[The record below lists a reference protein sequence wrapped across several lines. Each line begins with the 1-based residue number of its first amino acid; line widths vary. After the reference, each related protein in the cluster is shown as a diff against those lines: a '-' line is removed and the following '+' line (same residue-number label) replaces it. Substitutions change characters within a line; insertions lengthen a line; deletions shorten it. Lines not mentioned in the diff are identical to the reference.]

1 MKLFF
6 NILNFAVFG
15 VIAAVAA
22 LMGTIEEADTGIM
35 LVLGVVVAM
44 CALGASFF
52 WRLINWT
59 SEQRGERARKIEY
72 KHNKGGVHILWW
84 IFWLIVF
91 FPALIVVAIIHSNKK
106 TRAAIQEANM
116 R

>member
-1 MKLFF
+1 MKLFL

-15 VIAAVAA
+15 AIAAFAA
-22 LMGTIEEADTGIM
+22 SLGTIGEADTGI
-35 LVLGVVVAM
+35 VLMAGVVVAV
-44 CALGASFF
+44 CALGAGFF

-59 SEQRGERARKIEY
+59 PEQRAERARKIEY
-72 KHNKGGVHILWW
+72 KHNKGGVHIFWW
-84 IFWLIVF
+84 TFWLIVF